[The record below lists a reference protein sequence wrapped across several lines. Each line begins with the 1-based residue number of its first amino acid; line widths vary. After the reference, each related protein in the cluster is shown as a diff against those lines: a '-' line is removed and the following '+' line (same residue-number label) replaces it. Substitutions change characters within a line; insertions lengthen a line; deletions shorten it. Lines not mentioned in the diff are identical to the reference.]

1 MKQRKDNPAPRPPQ
15 GCPFVAPDGGWRPLA
30 RPCRAVREP
39 GRFLV
44 RGGQSYRS
52 PGRFAIEGDWSSAA
66 FWFCAGA
73 LGLDLAA
80 AGLDPRSTQGD
91 RAVMDMLS
99 RMGADVGRDAAGP
112 VSIDGAEAVAKSY
125 PAFWDVYEGLC
136 G

>member
-1 MKQRKDNPAPRPPQ
+1 MKQPKDNPAPRPPQ

-30 RPCRAVREP
+30 RPCRADCEP

-52 PGRFAIEGDWSSAA
+52 PGRFAIEGDWSPAA
-66 FWFCAGA
+66 FRFCASA

-80 AGLDPRSTQGD
+80 GGLDLRSTQGG

-99 RMGADVGRDAAGP
+99 RMGADVGCDAAGP
-112 VSIDGAEAVAKSY
+112 VSIDGAEAVAKSC
-125 PAFWDVYEGLC
+125 PDFWNEHAGLC
-136 G
+136 E